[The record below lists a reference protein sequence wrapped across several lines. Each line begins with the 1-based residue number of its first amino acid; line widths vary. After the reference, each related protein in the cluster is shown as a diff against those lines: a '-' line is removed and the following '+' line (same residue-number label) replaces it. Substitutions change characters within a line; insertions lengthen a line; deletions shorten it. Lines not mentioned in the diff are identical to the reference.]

1 MAYLTGFVRSTL
13 SNVVFGGQ
21 HANFPYTIQEPYDEQ
36 DPESIWTLHHGVR
49 KSDQTKVT
57 VFALDLTHKRDLWPL
72 AKNAYKRH
80 RTIRHPNLLTYL
92 DGLETED
99 TTYIVTH
106 PVVPLR
112 MYLRDSPDEQLV
124 QWGLYKIARAV
135 QFLNED
141 CKFVHGNVRPVSV
154 FVTPAGE
161 WLLGGFE
168 VLGNPIDPEKHLQ
181 NYLGSLPNINLYC
194 PPEIQNQQWSALKDN
209 TLGSMDGWQY
219 ACLLYEIYNHS
230 FVSSDQLSQPQAI
243 PKAMGRS
250 YRQLI
255 TTNPTVRWA
264 VGRFLTTGTQ
274 TRGFFD
280 NEFIRTNLFLENLS
294 IKDKDEKI
302 LFFQQLEAHVE
313 EFPVTFSLH
322 KVLPELLKSLEYAA
336 GGPQVLKAVL
346 KIGNLIPEDDFTKHI
361 MPTLVKLFALPDRAL
376 RFSLLESLPHYVQH
390 LSAKTINNTI
400 YPHVAAGFLDTAP
413 AIREQ
418 TVKALV
424 PLAPKLS
431 ESTIQRDVVAALGK
445 SIYDSEPGI
454 RTNSLICLGKLV
466 SYITQATHKATVVP
480 LVMRSLRDPF
490 VHARTAALMAIAA
503 IGTQIDPKD
512 VSIMI
517 LPPVCHLLLDPE
529 KPVRTQ
535 ASKTLHGLLKL
546 VETEA
551 GKMSDT
557 IQPAQGATTK
567 GEADGTLPE
576 GWGGWAVSSLSRG
589 ITALGN
595 TMVTAKPGS
604 ETTSPKSETASLPP
618 HQGHS
623 TARGDSISTEL
634 RSVERSSSVSGVPIR
649 PTYATSTQATRVQ
662 SSDQF
667 EDSGWGDL
675 DDFSV
680 EDDFA
685 QHTMGT
691 NDHSTKSNV
700 GPQSKSPGIS
710 SRASP
715 TPASGMMS
723 PHANASDNDEED
735 WDNVFQTTKLGAS
748 RSTRSATQSSHTP
761 TIRGSSLGIS
771 STRASSLQQR
781 RDERK
786 LRLQQHREK
795 KKIGLGATKLSTS

>member
-21 HANFPYTIQEPYDEQ
+21 HANFPYTIQEPYEEQ
-36 DPESIWTLHHGVR
+36 DPESIWSLHHGVR

-57 VFALDLTHKRDLWPL
+57 IFALDLTRKRDLWPL

-112 MYLRDSPDEQLV
+112 TYLRDSPDEQLV

-168 VLGNPIDPEKHLQ
+168 VLGSPVDPEKHLQ
-181 NYLGSLPNINLYC
+181 TYLGMLPNIHLYC

-209 TLGSMDGWQY
+209 TIGSMDGWQY

-230 FVSSDQLSQPQAI
+230 FVSSDQLAQPQAI
-243 PKAMGRS
+243 PMSMGRS
-250 YRQLI
+250 YRQLT
-255 TTNPTVRWA
+255 TTNPTARWA
-264 VGRFLTTGTQ
+264 VGRFLTAGTQ
-274 TRGFFD
+274 PRGFFD

-294 IKDKDEKI
+294 IKDKDEKT

-313 EFPVTFSLH
+313 EFPVAFSLH

-336 GGPQVLKAVL
+336 GGPQVLKAVF
-346 KIGNLIPEDDFTKHI
+346 KIGNLISEDDFTQHI

-390 LSAKTINNTI
+390 LSTKTVNNTI
-400 YPHVAAGFLDTAP
+400 YPHVAAGFMDTAP

-480 LVMRSLRDPF
+480 LILRSLRDPF

-503 IGTQIDPKD
+503 IGAHLNPKD
-512 VSIMI
+512 VSTMA

-535 ASKTLHGLLKL
+535 ATKTLHGLLKL
-546 VETEA
+546 VEAEA
-551 GKMSDT
+551 AKMPDSVQSTQD
-557 IQPAQGATTK
+557 ATPR

-604 ETTSPKSETASLPP
+604 ETVSPKSETASLPP
-618 HQGHS
+618 HQDHS
-623 TARGDSISTEL
+623 TTRDDPLSTGPG
-634 RSVERSSSVSGVPIR
+634 SVERSSSAPGVPVHPIR
-649 PTYATSTQATRVQ
+649 TTSSQAACVQ
-662 SSDQF
+662 NSDQF

-675 DDFSV
+675 DDFSI
-680 EDDFA
+680 EDDLA
-685 QHTMGT
+685 QLTTDT
-691 NDHSTKSNV
+691 NNHSTKPNA
-700 GPQSKSPGIS
+700 GPQNKLSSKSS
-710 SRASP
+710 LMSP
-715 TPASGMMS
+715 TSASSMTS
-723 PHANASDNDEED
+723 PNANTSDNDDEE
-735 WDNVFQTTKLGAS
+735 WDSVFQNKNLGAS
-748 RSTRSATQSSHTP
+748 RSTRIMTQSSHTQ
-761 TIRGSSLGIS
+761 TARGSSLGTS
-771 STRASSLQQR
+771 SSRATTLQQR

-795 KKIGLGATKLSTS
+795 KKLGLGATKLSTT